1 MTSPIYVHAWKIS
14 KEIYNRVFAIDD
26 ARLTPGMMNAL
37 AGDLSMKASQLRV
50 AFRRANMMVK
60 LELLE
65 SRIADLRK
73 SGRDMDGEISRLQSA
88 VVGVHMGAY
97 SLAHSNADE

>member
-1 MTSPIYVHAWKIS
+1 MADPIYLHAWKIS
-14 KEIYNRVFAIDD
+14 EEIHHRVFAIDD
-26 ARLTPGMMNAL
+26 ARLSPGMMSAL
-37 AGDLSMKASQLRV
+37 AGDLAVKASELRV
-50 AFRRANMMVK
+50 AFRRANMIAK

-73 SGRDMDGEISRLQSA
+73 SSRDVGGKISRLQSA

-97 SLAHSNADE
+97 SLAHPNTDE